1 MSDIQI
7 STLGLI
13 LSIIPVTL
21 HGIEVLFPMQ
31 ARMIANWVL
40 PFFGLKR
47 PSSRTA
53 LTQDEQLSMLDAALD
68 AAPKE
73 KTTNAKDYLF
83 LLLFEQRQGAI
94 GFIAVAV
101 GAIYGMGLELAARQP
116 LHLVFGVVAVL
127 MMLVNANQ
135 AGFLPFFGKHPR
147 VSKHGRNVGIVF
159 TPFWLV
165 VALLNWLAFS
175 YVMS

>member
-1 MSDIQI
+1 MNEIQI
-7 STLGLI
+7 STLAMV

-31 ARMIANWVL
+31 ARWIVNWIL
-40 PFFGLKR
+40 PFFGLKA
-47 PSSRTA
+47 PSSKTA
-53 LTQDEQLSMLDAALD
+53 LTQEEQLTMLDAALD
-68 AAPKE
+68 ASPKE
-73 KTTNAKDYLF
+73 KMTNAKDYIF

-94 GFIAVAV
+94 GFTAVAV

-147 VSKHGRNVGIVF
+147 VSTHGRNVGIVF
-159 TPFWLV
+159 TPFWLA
-165 VALLNWLAFS
+165 VAVLNYLAFS
-175 YVMS
+175 YASI

>member
-1 MSDIQI
+1 MSEIQI
-7 STLGLI
+7 SALAMA

-31 ARMIANWVL
+31 ARWIVNWVL
-40 PFFGLKR
+40 PFFGLKT
-47 PSSRTA
+47 PSSKTV
-53 LTQDEQLSMLDAALD
+53 LSQDEQLTMLDAALD
-68 AAPKE
+68 ASPKE
-73 KTTNAKDYLF
+73 KLTNAKDYLF

-94 GFIAVAV
+94 GFTAVAI

-135 AGFLPFFGKHPR
+135 AGFMPFFGKHPR
-147 VSKHGRNVGIVF
+147 VSKHGMNVGIVF
-159 TPFWLV
+159 APFWLV
-165 VALLNWLAFS
+165 VTILNYLAFS
-175 YVMS
+175 YASI